1 MGKLSFTGIKS
12 LKLNQ
17 LLIPLLLILVLV
29 AGGIAYYYYSQ
40 YQRSQLLLKNP
51 TVVGQKEAQQLI
63 DAVGKLIIL
72 PKDETPTVATVT
84 DASKLK
90 DQPFFKNAKNGFK
103 VLIYPKARK
112 AILYDPVEKK
122 IVDVAP
128 VNISQPSTAPQSASS
143 EEISPTP
150 IQSGPTLIPSPTS
163 IPATP
168 IKSDPTQRP
177 LLPTSSPTVQQVS
190 PTP

>member
-1 MGKLSFTGIKS
+1 MNIKS

-17 LLIPLLLILVLV
+17 ILIPVLLVLVLV
-29 AGGIAYYYYSQ
+29 AGGVAYYYDRQ

-51 TVVGQKEAQQLI
+51 TTVGQKKAQQLV
-63 DAVGKLIIL
+63 DAVGKLMIL
-72 PKDETPTVATVT
+72 PTDETPTVATVT

-90 DQPFFKNAKNGFK
+90 DQPFFRNAKNGFK

-128 VNISQPSTAPQSASS
+128 VNINQPSTAPQPTS
-143 EEISPTP
+143 EISPSP
-150 IQSGPTLIPSPTS
+150 ILPTSIPPTLIPS
-163 IPATP
+163 
-168 IKSDPTQRP
+168 QR
-177 LLPTSSPTVQQVS
+177 TFPTVTSAPQVS